1 MIDHIIWPT
10 ESADE
15 EDKVYPLETRAKVG
29 MFLQQFIETG
39 MPYAHQPHEREGC
52 HDAAQGTAAEGR
64 PQRLHPLL

>member
-39 MPYAHQPHEREGC
+39 MPFSYTSHYEDVKE
-52 HDAAQGTAAEGR
+52 
-64 PQRLHPLL
+64 